1 MAAGQG
7 KPKYISRGVLVSLL
21 LNIFVPLFPI
31 VFKLALN
38 VGTKSRLAVTT
49 DDELLYYGLVLCVIH
64 IDMFKTRF
72 SWIEALF
79 VVGAVILAA
88 LNGVYIIA
96 ILLNCAND
104 FVHNYVIAQALIC
117 RFRIR
122 YMRYREKN
130 LRRNAINERHQCSLS
145 VRAALL
151 CCCSRIANFD
161 PIWAKSTLWFQQRT
175 ISLFEYSCR
184 L

>member
-104 FVHNYVIAQALIC
+104 FVHNYVIAQALILPVS
-117 RFRIR
+117 
-122 YMRYREKN
+122 Y
-130 LRRNAINERHQCSLS
+130 
-145 VRAALL
+145 
-151 CCCSRIANFD
+151 
-161 PIWAKSTLWFQQRT
+161 TLYEIQRKK
-175 ISLFEYSCR
+175 LKEECYQ
-184 L
+184 